1 MIFHFIPFFFCLR
14 SFLSAFIIIPHN
26 ELTELFPSCYK

>member
-1 MIFHFIPFFFCLR
+1 MIFHFIPFCLH

-26 ELTELFPSCYK
+26 ELTELFPLCYK